1 MTDPIIAGRGDRRPR
16 CERAW
21 RRAGAMLALLLC
33 LAPAGALAALSIIG
47 TRFVYPADLS
57 ALSVRLRNAGD
68 SPILV
73 QAWLDQGE
81 VNADPATLRVPF
93 ILSPP
98 LLRLDP
104 ERKTVLRLR
113 YTGEPLPGDRESV
126 FWINFLEVPPLAED
140 SASLLRLSY
149 RTRMK
154 LLFRPAG
161 LPGSADEAI
170 GQVTWAFGKA
180 GKAGGAVLEA
190 TNPTPYHVSLARM
203 EVGRGGALAEL
214 DGLTIAPLG
223 VTRFVLPG
231 LAGPAADEAV
241 VHYEAVRDSGEL
253 IVGNANVKR

>member
-1 MTDPIIAGRGDRRPR
+1 MTHPIIAGRSDRRPR
-16 CERAW
+16 CERPW
-21 RRAGAMLALLLC
+21 RSALAMLALLLC

-47 TRFVYPADLS
+47 TRFVYPAELS
-57 ALSVRLRNAGD
+57 ELSVRLRNAGD

-81 VNADPATLRVPF
+81 VNADPARLRVPF

-126 FWINFLEVPPLAED
+126 FWINFLEVPPLAGD

-161 LPGSADEAI
+161 LPGTADEAI
-170 GQVTWAFGKA
+170 GQVTWAFGRQGMA
-180 GKAGGAVLEA
+180 GSAVLEA
-190 TNPTPYHVSLARM
+190 SNPTPYHVSLARM
-203 EVGRGGALAEL
+203 EVGRGGASVEL
-214 DGLTIAPLG
+214 DGQTIAPLG
-223 VTRFVLPG
+223 VTRFMLPG
-231 LAGPAADEAV
+231 LKGAATDEAV